1 MSNPDLERQRRN
13 LFSISIS
20 IIIFYLLDAKFAEK
34 GSLFFGSITYPD
46 GNGVYLLYTLWGGF
60 LYFLWR
66 FWVFGGRTARK
77 TLNDVFLVF
86 LRKDSIFINHMYEML
101 EKEALGNFIIERTP
115 MEAFNKGP
123 LEGKPNATRNG
134 LRISLK
140 THYYYVD
147 ASYKLQHGSHAKS
160 DTIKY
165 KTTLLNHPIHASRNI
180 FKVIFTEHT
189 FGELVLPFLVAWW
202 AFCLIA
208 VDFISK
214 L

>member
-1 MSNPDLERQRRN
+1 MTNSDLERQRRN
-13 LFSISIS
+13 IFSISIS
-20 IIIFYLLDAKFAEK
+20 IIIFYLLDAKFADK

-46 GNGVYLLYTLWGGF
+46 GNGVYLLYTLWAGF

-77 TLNDVFLVF
+77 TLNAVFLDF
-86 LRKDSIFINHMYEML
+86 LRNDSRFENHVYEML
-101 EKEALGNFIIERTP
+101 EKEALENFIIERTP
-115 MEAFNKGP
+115 MEAFNNLP
-123 LEGKPNATRNG
+123 LSGKPNATRNG
-134 LRISLK
+134 LNISLK
-140 THYYYVD
+140 THYYVD
-147 ASYKLQHGSHAKS
+147 ANYKLQHDGHAKN

-165 KTTLLNHPIHASRNI
+165 KTTLLNHPVHASRNI
-180 FKVIFTEHT
+180 FKVIFTEQT